1 MTRRRA
7 VLVLGLGGLTLSAIS
22 RVAVAGPTQVEVDGY
37 AGSSVGQWTCGPTAR
52 AKYGGVGGHVRVYTD
67 DQAPAPSPPPAPR
80 SEEASNG
87 SAVEA
92 DVEGAKPAAPP
103 PLPPNAEV
111 EPAEPARMIEPMGL
125 SLEAGGAGEHR
136 SFTRI
141 ACNEVPCSP
150 KNDAIPPGKLLGAG
164 HAGLGYDWKYFG
176 LRLGA
181 LAFQRWSNGFDASP
195 SVSVLPD
202 IEFRFARRAGLH
214 AGVGFGAYDASSSFR
229 PGGYHS
235 LGYTGGDWDVDLRVG
250 GHLVFDDEVGLRLA
264 ASVRYAMSRVV
275 APGVGVAI
283 SSTQQVS
290 PEGRFFLVFT
300 P

>member
-1 MTRRRA
+1 MTRRRS
-7 VLVLGLGGLTLSAIS
+7 VLVLGLGGLMLSAIS
-22 RVAVAGPTQVEVDGY
+22 RVAVAGPTQIEADGY

-52 AKYGGVGGHVRVYTD
+52 ARYGGVGGHVRVYTD
-67 DQAPAPSPPPAPR
+67 DQPAAALAPLP
-80 SEEASNG
+80 EEAPNG
-87 SAVEA
+87 GALDA
-92 DVEGAKPAAPP
+92 DVEGARPTAQS
-103 PLPPNAEV
+103 PLPPGAER
-111 EPAEPARMIEPMGL
+111 EPAEPPRVIEPMGL

-150 KNDAIPPGKLLGAG
+150 KNDAIPPGQLLGAG

-176 LRLGA
+176 LRFGA

-195 SVSVLPD
+195 AVSVLPD
-202 IEFRFARRAGLH
+202 IEFRFARRAGFH
-214 AGVGFGAYDASSSFR
+214 AGVGFGAYDASTTFR
-229 PGGYHS
+229 PGGYHF

-250 GHLVFDDEVGLRLA
+250 GHLVFDDEVGLRFA
-264 ASVRYAMSRVV
+264 GAVRYAVTRGV
-275 APGVGVAI
+275 APGIGVAV

-290 PEGRFFLVFT
+290 PEGRLFVVFT